1 VKENKKMTMTFD
13 RVHAVYNL
21 LADVAAHLDR
31 EAWDAFLGCCS
42 DDFHYQVT
50 AFSPDLGT
58 DMVWLEHDVKELK
71 EMFSMIPKHVRMRG
85 GLRRHVSQA
94 RITFTEDDEVEAAST
109 VLLVHTA
116 DTGETKV
123 IASGLYTDRI
133 GFDEGQTPRLVS
145 RHVALDTTTW
155 NPGLHVPV

>member
-1 VKENKKMTMTFD
+1 MTMTFD
-13 RVHAVYNL
+13 RFHAVNNL
-21 LADVAAHLDR
+21 LVDAALHLDS

-42 DDFHYQVT
+42 DDFHYQVM

-58 DMVWLEHDVKELK
+58 DMVWLDHDVKELK

-94 RITFTEDDEVEAAST
+94 RITPTEGDAVEVSSR

-116 DTGETKV
+116 ESGETNV

-133 GFDEGQTPRLVS
+133 GFDESQTPRLAT
-145 RHVALDTTTW
+145 RHVALDTITW

>member
-1 VKENKKMTMTFD
+1 MTMTFD
-13 RVHAVYNL
+13 RVHAVHNL
-21 LADVAAHLDR
+21 LADVALSLDR

-58 DMVWLEHDVKELK
+58 DMVWLDHVVTELK
-71 EMFSMIPKHVRMRG
+71 EMFSMIPRHVRMRG

-94 RITFTEDDEVEAAST
+94 RITPADGNTVEATST
-109 VLLVHTA
+109 LLLVHTA
-116 DTGETKV
+116 ESGETKV
-123 IASGLYTDRI
+123 IASGLYIDRI
-133 GFDEGQTPRLVS
+133 GFDEGETPRLAS
-145 RHVALDTTTW
+145 RHVALDTIIW